1 MMIAVVNTRLIQMT
15 LIISR
20 RSYGEY
26 GRPSSS
32 ASFPMVNPAS
42 FPPPPLRPGQ
52 TQIGAGGVVVSAS
65 TTPISGTPQPASAPT
80 SVQVPGQVPG
90 QVLGQVPRQ
99 VPTPVGP
106 PSYVQAQQQQQ
117 QQPHM
122 QQPQAFG
129 QPQTQNIPQQ
139 QPYIQQPQVFGQ
151 PQPQPQPQ
159 VFGQPQPQPQ
169 PQPQVFGQPQP
180 QSQPQVFGQPQPQ
193 SQNIQQ
199 QPQIF
204 GQPQPQ
210 VSQPGYGVPTYASA
224 PQIPARQT
232 TPSLVQPQPV
242 PSVGVAALE
251 PQPLF
256 QTPNVNPQVPT
267 SVAEVPHFEV
277 KPYNLGSFEQEKAEE
292 HINIPQVDLSKF
304 APPPVHRERGSTPA
318 SASVP
323 VSASGSTPNLT
334 PHETAPVLPVNKSEE
349 PVAAPPI
356 TSQPVPTVTES
367 SVSTNPGINQ
377 LPQKTERQTA
387 VLPPVS
393 LPPRT
398 ASTAASAASGIN
410 TPIRPPTVSSFP
422 ERENTVSSVAN
433 PPETPSE
440 NPTTSKTEE
449 IPTSKYS
456 VAGVYQ
462 EPTVNFAPPP
472 KPYRPTEQRKHDTRS
487 HGLGAHQTKKATA
500 SSTPPPPALP
510 RRATEDSSSAT
521 SPDGQEEVPT
531 TKSEKKDQ
539 SDVIKPKV
547 GTTTNFPPPPK
558 PFRSTE
564 EERTRESRRHPRPI
578 SDDSDETPP
587 ALPRRHQ
594 HDDEPEKSSTR
605 RGHSVGLKQ
614 LPPEP
619 VDVNPDEV
627 ERDKKERRAESGS
640 VKRVTSSSK
649 SRAPPVP
656 VKRFSSIRVGNSTEK
671 LPTSSSSP
679 TLAASSVT
687 QKHAP
692 PPVKPKPKDLAN
704 KVLSAGQDITDK
716 KEHGHRNYRTVTTG
730 KT

>member
-1 MMIAVVNTRLIQMT
+1 M
-15 LIISR
+15 
-20 RSYGEY
+20 
-26 GRPSSS
+26 
-32 ASFPMVNPAS
+32 
-42 FPPPPLRPGQ
+42 
-52 TQIGAGGVVVSAS
+52 
-65 TTPISGTPQPASAPT
+65 
-80 SVQVPGQVPG
+80 
-90 QVLGQVPRQ
+90 
-99 VPTPVGP
+99 
-106 PSYVQAQQQQQ
+106 
-117 QQPHM
+117 
-122 QQPQAFG
+122 
-129 QPQTQNIPQQ
+129 
-139 QPYIQQPQVFGQ
+139 
-151 PQPQPQPQ
+151 
-159 VFGQPQPQPQ
+159 
-169 PQPQVFGQPQP
+169 
-180 QSQPQVFGQPQPQ
+180 
-193 SQNIQQ
+193 
-199 QPQIF
+199 
-204 GQPQPQ
+204 
-210 VSQPGYGVPTYASA
+210 
-224 PQIPARQT
+224 
-232 TPSLVQPQPV
+232 
-242 PSVGVAALE
+242 
-251 PQPLF
+251 
-256 QTPNVNPQVPT
+256 
-267 SVAEVPHFEV
+267 
-277 KPYNLGSFEQEKAEE
+277 
-292 HINIPQVDLSKF
+292 
-304 APPPVHRERGSTPA
+304 
-318 SASVP
+318 
-323 VSASGSTPNLT
+323 
-334 PHETAPVLPVNKSEE
+334 
-349 PVAAPPI
+349 
-356 TSQPVPTVTES
+356 
-367 SVSTNPGINQ
+367 
-377 LPQKTERQTA
+377 
-387 VLPPVS
+387 
-393 LPPRT
+393 
-398 ASTAASAASGIN
+398 
-410 TPIRPPTVSSFP
+410 
-422 ERENTVSSVAN
+422 SSVAN

-716 KEHGHRNYRTVTTG
+716 KEHGTGTTARSPPVKPKPKAWTSLPQKASTEDRIVEEVENEFAKIKLRHVAPNSANPDKQENVETVDDKLPVSNPTVSAIKHENVFSRPRAATPPPPPPSLHRPAMPLPGSDKSKMNTNQAPKVGIRGASGNSIRRPDSPNPETSRAEG
-730 KT
+730 KKERGIANDDAMANENPFAIYKKEAVPANEDRIRNH